1 MANIARITS
10 TRDIKMKFTTLKVL
24 RQSQSKKKIPPLLP
38 VLEEAS
44 VNMQSGLPPLHIEVK
59 AVGDG
64 EISVV
69 DDQDITDV
77 NFYQDQVG
85 LDRQEF
91 IISKLGGTN

>member
-1 MANIARITS
+1 
-10 TRDIKMKFTTLKVL
+10 MKFTTLKVL
-24 RQSQSKKKIPPLLP
+24 RQSQSTTFYSSTALLLP

-85 LDRQEF
+85 LDRRELICEQVGLN
-91 IISKLGGTN
+91 ISAGLKYLLSI